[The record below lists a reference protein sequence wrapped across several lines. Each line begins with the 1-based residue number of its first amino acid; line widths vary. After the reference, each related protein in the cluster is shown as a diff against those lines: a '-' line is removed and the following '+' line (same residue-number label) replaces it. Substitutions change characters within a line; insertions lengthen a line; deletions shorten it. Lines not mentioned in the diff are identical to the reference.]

1 MKHFFFLVAMFSVLL
16 IVACNQSSPQ
26 QTKMETPIS
35 NSDFNQLVDQYFD
48 GLNKFYPSNATY
60 QGIHDFDNLLEDYS
74 QESVA
79 RRVKFFKEFEQK
91 FTAIDSPKLNSSDAS
106 DREIVLSNIKS
117 SLLELERIKQWEKN
131 PDIYSSGI
139 TSSVFTVM
147 SRNFAP
153 QDERLKIV
161 IARQK
166 QMPKVFDDARANLK
180 NPPKI
185 YTEIAIEQIPGII
198 SFFKNDLPSAFKEVK
213 DAALVVEFTATNQA
227 VLDALEKYG
236 KFLKTELLPKSN
248 GDFRIGED
256 NYRKKLL
263 YDEMVDLPLDR
274 LLQIGE
280 ENLRANQEAYKQAAL
295 KLDSKKTPQ
304 QILAE
309 QAKDHPAPDK
319 LLETFRG
326 TLAGLVKFIE
336 DKKII
341 TIPSPVPPILEETPP
356 FQRATTFASMDTPG
370 PYEMKAKEAYF
381 NVTLPEKNWKPE
393 QVAEHMA
400 GFNYGTIISTA
411 IHEAYPG
418 HYTQFLWVPK
428 APSKIRKLLGA
439 ASNAEGWAHY
449 CEQMMLD
456 EGYGNGDPKL
466 RLGQLQ
472 DALLRNA
479 RYIVGIKMHTGQMTY
494 DQAIDYFVKEGY
506 QSRSNGERE
515 VKRGTADP
523 TYLYY
528 TLGKLQI
535 FKLREDYKKLRGD
548 KYSLLEFHDEF
559 MKQGFPPIKII
570 RRAMLSND
578 SAVL

>member
-1 MKHFFFLVAMFSVLL
+1 MKYFLVLFTVFSTML
-16 IVACNQSSPQ
+16 IAACNQPSAS
-26 QTKMETPIS
+26 QTNGEIAPS
-35 NSDFNQLVDQYFD
+35 NADFSKLVDQYFD

-60 QGIHDFDNLLEDYS
+60 QGIHDFDTQLEDYS
-74 QESVA
+74 QDSVA
-79 RRVKFFKEFEQK
+79 KRVKFFKEYEQK
-91 FTAIDSPKLNSSDAS
+91 FKAIDAAKFKANEAA
-106 DREIVLSNIKS
+106 DREIMLSSIKG
-117 SLLELERIKQWEKN
+117 SLLELESIKQWEKN

-139 TSSVFTVM
+139 TSSVFTIM

-153 QDERLKIV
+153 PEVRLASI

-166 QMPKVFDDARANLK
+166 LMPKVFDDARANLK
-180 NPPKI
+180 NPPKL
-185 YTEIAIEQIPGII
+185 YTEVAIQQIPGII
-198 SFFKNDLPSAFKEVK
+198 SFFKTDLPSAFKEVK
-213 DAALVVEFTATNQA
+213 DTALLAAFALSNQA
-227 VLDALEKYG
+227 VIDALEKYG
-236 KFLKTELLPKSN
+236 KFLKTELMPKST

-280 ENLRANQEAYKQAAL
+280 ENLRANQEAYKQAAF
-295 KLDSKKTPQ
+295 KLDPNKTPQ
-304 QILAE
+304 QILAD
-309 QAKDHPAPDK
+309 QAKDHPAPEK
-319 LLETFRG
+319 LLEEFRG
-326 TLAGLVKFIE
+326 TLTGLVKFIE

-341 TIPSPVPPILEETPP
+341 TIPSPVLPIIEETPP
-356 FQRATTFASMDTPG
+356 FMRAVTMASMDTPG
-370 PYEMKAKEAYF
+370 PYEAKAKEAYF
-381 NVTLPEKNWKPE
+381 NVTLPEKNWKPA

-400 GFNYGTIISTA
+400 GFNYGTIMATA

-449 CEQMMLD
+449 TEQMMLD
-456 EGYGNGDPKL
+456 EGYGNGDAKL

-479 RYIVGIKMHTGQMTY
+479 RYMVGIKMHTGQMTY
-494 DQAIDYFVKEGY
+494 EQAIDYFVKEGY
-506 QSRSNGERE
+506 QSRANGERE

-535 FKLREDYKKLRGD
+535 LKLREDFKKLRGA
-548 KYSLLEFHDEF
+548 KFSLQEFHDEF

-570 RRAMLSND
+570 RRAMLGND
-578 SAVL
+578 SPVL